1 LRRPVA
7 SDTISPMSMRSVL
20 RFTSR
25 SVGLAAVAG
34 VLSLGAMSGA
44 QAQQYP
50 PASVPPVV
58 VPPASI
64 VPPNSVAPASVAPA
78 SSPAAPAKA
87 DDPSTPTSA
96 PIPAEVLAATIKPAP
111 AVTVEA
117 ANIAASQPAYTGAN
131 STSLAAVGAGLFA
144 AGGALVFASRRR
156 RTAAAS

>member
-1 LRRPVA
+1 
-7 SDTISPMSMRSVL
+7 MSKRSVL

-44 QAQQYP
+44 HAQQYP
-50 PASVPPVV
+50 PASIPPVV

-64 VPPNSVAPASVAPA
+64 VPPASVAPA
-78 SSPAAPAKA
+78 SSPAAPAAAPAKA
-87 DDPSTPTSA
+87 ADPATTPA

-117 ANIAASQPAYTGAN
+117 ANIAASQPAYTGSN
-131 STSLAAVGAGLFA
+131 STSLAAVGGGLFA
-144 AGGALVFASRRR
+144 VGGALVFASRRR
-156 RTAAAS
+156 RTPATS